1 MTAED
6 TAAPAE
12 SAESRAETAPRMVRS
27 ESPVRP
33 AEPKVS
39 QTAKRCAKRREP
51 KPILSDAKVGLS
63 TLCCV
68 FAVILFTIF
77 FEKGRE
83 ALKDAAKG
91 GPFEPVLNTLFGELT
106 ILGFI
111 GLVAFLITVPKLVHC
126 HSEEQSRD
134 DPSPESTAPNCAL
147 MARLSTRIFPHGG
160 EEAGTEL
167 PEIFESI
174 HMIIFGN
181 MHVSASDRTYL
192 FRSIKLL
199 HGVNRMLFLIIVF
212 SGLMYAIGTTK

>member
-1 MTAED
+1 MHAGSVRSLSFVPLTLRCAQQATIIVTAED

-83 ALKDAAKG
+83 ALKEAAEG

-181 MHVSASDRTYL
+181 MHVSA
-192 FRSIKLL
+192 FRSD
-199 HGVNRMLFLIIVF
+199 II
-212 SGLMYAIGTTK
+212 AP